1 LPVRQNKYQGTPP
14 PRPLV
19 LSTNNA
25 ILHRFIINRHAI
37 YFIQEGENTPLELLQ
52 KQEGEKQALVFQVL
66 EFQVLENPIQINTNK

>member
-1 LPVRQNKYQGTPP
+1 MPVRQNKYQGTPP

-37 YFIQEGENTPLELLQ
+37 YFIQEGENTPLDILK
-52 KQEGEKQALVFQVL
+52 KQEGEKQALEIQAL
-66 EFQVLENPIQINTNK
+66 EKQALENPIQINTNK